1 MVPVAVNGKLTHP
14 CSFEDGKLCKYSGL
28 DSTVEVPNCGTNDDT
43 PTKAP
48 TEMPDDTPTKAP
60 TEMPSDAT
68 KQRIAVAAL
77 AVGAIHLLFQI

>member
-48 TEMPDDTPTKAP
+48 TEMPSD
-60 TEMPSDAT
+60 DAT